1 MSAAI
6 YIVPEKPLAGIDD
19 FVNGKAVA
27 SVDEVELDELCKRLK
42 VKSLW
47 AFVSQDLGDFAD
59 LLEEGDELDLS
70 DSMPDEQWFNA
81 EDGLKTVRAL
91 QGHLVTEPRALSNS
105 TDFLEDLQEYE
116 WVLNALAEQEIR
128 WHFEVDF

>member
-47 AFVSQDLGDFAD
+47 AFVSQDPGDFAD
-59 LLEEGDELDLS
+59 LLEEGEALDLS
-70 DSMPDEQWFNA
+70 DSLPDEQWFAA

-91 QGHLVTEPRALSNS
+91 QGHLGAEPPALFHEIRFRA
-105 TDFLEDLQEYE
+105 DLED
-116 WVLNALAEQEIR
+116 
-128 WHFEVDF
+128 